1 MNTEEKIIEIV
12 DAIKNLLLEKN
23 KRYGNSAL
31 NPQNIFYKGDSTQ
44 SIEIRLDDKLSRIK
58 NNNGNLRVN
67 DVSDIIGYCVLLL
80 ISMGATKKDIEKL
93 ID

>member
-1 MNTEEKIIEIV
+1 MNNEEKIIEIV
-12 DAIKNLLLEKN
+12 DAIKKLLLEKN
-23 KRYGNSAL
+23 KRYGDAAL

-58 NNNGNLRVN
+58 NNNSNLRVN
-67 DVSDIIGYCVLLL
+67 DISDIIGYCILLL
-80 ISMGATKKDIEKL
+80 ISIGATKKDLEKL

>member
-1 MNTEEKIIEIV
+1 MNEKIIEIV

>member
-1 MNTEEKIIEIV
+1 MMNEKIMEIV
-12 DAIKNLLLEKN
+12 DAIKKLLLEKN

>member
-1 MNTEEKIIEIV
+1 MNNEEKIIEIV

-23 KRYGNSAL
+23 KRYGDSAL
-31 NPQNIFYKGDSTQ
+31 NPQNVFYKGNATQ

-67 DVSDIIGYCVLLL
+67 DISDIIGYCVLLL
-80 ISMGATKKDIEKL
+80 ISIGATKKDLEKL

>member
-12 DAIKNLLLEKN
+12 DAIKKLLLEKN
-23 KRYGNSAL
+23 RRYGDAAL
-31 NPQNIFYKGDSTQ
+31 NPQNIFYKGNSTQ

-58 NNNGNLRVN
+58 NNNSNLRVN
-67 DVSDIIGYCVLLL
+67 DISDIIGYCILLL
-80 ISMGATKKDIEKL
+80 ISIGATKKDLEKL